1 MSLNTD
7 RVYSSYYEAMEEKV
21 KTRYLEKLDIL
32 GEGVSDPYTFVVVE
46 SRSLSNMPSIEYPDI
61 YNYLINTPSPYT
73 KEELKS
79 YKSLM
84 VNGI

>member
-32 GEGVSDPYTFVVVE
+32 GGVSDPYTFDVVE
-46 SRSLSNMPSIEYPDI
+46 SRSLSDMPSIE
-61 YNYLINTPSPYT
+61 
-73 KEELKS
+73 
-79 YKSLM
+79 
-84 VNGI
+84 